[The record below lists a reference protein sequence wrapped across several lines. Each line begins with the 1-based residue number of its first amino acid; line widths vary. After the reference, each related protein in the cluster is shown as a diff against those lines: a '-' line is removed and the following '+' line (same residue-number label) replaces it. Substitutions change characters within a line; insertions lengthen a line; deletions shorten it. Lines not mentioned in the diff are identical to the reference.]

1 MRKSVFGILLLSSV
15 PGTNAMAGEFPW
27 IGVVGLTCI
36 AQDDR
41 YRQSPLS
48 ESDRPGIEKE
58 FAKWPEPTLA
68 CLRKVK
74 PISAALCKDVTAL
87 NFMAGNI
94 DEAKLQAIEKK
105 HAKEFDK
112 ITSKKIPC
120 LD

>member
-1 MRKSVFGILLLSSV
+1 MKKSVSRVLLLSSV
-15 PGTNAMAGEFPW
+15 LACNAMAGEFPW
-27 IGVVGLTCI
+27 VGVIGLTCI
-36 AQDDR
+36 AQDDH
-41 YRQSPLS
+41 YRQSPLFG
-48 ESDRPGIEKE
+48 SDQPGIEKE
-58 FAKWPEPTLA
+58 FANWPEPTLV